1 MRNAGQPVY
10 ADGILRRPSNG
21 PSRNTFL
28 ALGAA
33 AALLLVGAMMVSR
46 HSAGEGIPVV
56 ASDPSPV
63 RVKPEN
69 PGGLRPDELGDRMF
83 AGDDYMDKVHLAPP
97 PEAPKTTGW

>member
-10 ADGILRRPSNG
+10 ADGILRRPPAG
-21 PSRNTFL
+21 PSRTTVL
-28 ALGAA
+28 AIGVAV
-33 AALLLVGAMMVSR
+33 AALFVGAMLWTR
-46 HSAGEGIPVV
+46 HSSGDSIPVV

-63 RVKPEN
+63 RVKPVN
-69 PGGLRPDELGDRMF
+69 PGGLKPDELGDRMF